1 MHPLAAHDCKG
12 PVILAHDQNGT
23 VAHQVQATHATA
35 LSLFAHARL
44 IHAQGDGPETHSV
57 RSWLEAIGVTVY
69 ARAERSLLEL
79 SDTTRQAMSTR
90 LRVAPDYK
98 WLDTRLELSQEEC
111 CARMS
116 GVRPPAA
123 WEEPSEVL
131 ATASSTSFA
140 SGTRSRDTS
149 RMQEAILPSVA
160 RAEAVAA
167 AVARKAASTVH
178 SVAAAFMGSNP
189 TTSQERRP
197 LRSPS
202 DPVTAVETPC
212 LGAPSPTQPRE
223 DSMKKS
229 INALR
234 GADLSKCGWT
244 LVRGVH
250 DLAQTPVGRFAL
262 KEGCTDGQ
270 VHLDIA
276 RELHTPSLK
285 GWCLTTFY
293 VFVVIAILEQAQFC
307 VAQNDLSYYVF
318 PSSSIFYI
326 NGVSSDLVQTLREF
340 FLSILIL
347 VLLLQKLKSDCRN
360 WPFFPMPLLC
370 SGRVEYVLG
379 WTAYVIFQVLV
390 EAPIISPTKV
400 DRVLSTRWTT
410 NSTEFI
416 QSISPRTVQFHLEY
430 VISILY
436 LTLICMIG
444 LLESVVALINCVTAS
459 LRYRDFRYLLSA
471 TMRRAEG
478 DRLIA

>member
-1 MHPLAAHDCKG
+1 M
-12 PVILAHDQNGT
+12 
-23 VAHQVQATHATA
+23 
-35 LSLFAHARL
+35 LSAGL
-44 IHAQGDGPETHSV
+44 I
-57 RSWLEAIGVTVY
+57 
-69 ARAERSLLEL
+69 
-79 SDTTRQAMSTR
+79 
-90 LRVAPDYK
+90 
-98 WLDTRLELSQEEC
+98 C
-111 CARMS
+111 
-116 GVRPPAA
+116 
-123 WEEPSEVL
+123 
-131 ATASSTSFA
+131 
-140 SGTRSRDTS
+140 
-149 RMQEAILPSVA
+149 PSVA
-160 RAEAVAA
+160 GRWCVGCTILPRRPWVALPSRCLRLCRFWTLLCPPELPCRSYRL
-167 AVARKAASTVH
+167 VAHGIGASCGVYPGPPCAPFH
-178 SVAAAFMGSNP
+178 SLRFAAF
-189 TTSQERRP
+189 
-197 LRSPS
+197 
-202 DPVTAVETPC
+202 C
-212 LGAPSPTQPRE
+212 TQ
-223 DSMKKS
+223 
-229 INALR
+229 
-234 GADLSKCGWT
+234 
-244 LVRGVH
+244 
-250 DLAQTPVGRFAL
+250 
-262 KEGCTDGQ
+262 EGCTDGQ

>member
-1 MHPLAAHDCKG
+1 
-12 PVILAHDQNGT
+12 
-23 VAHQVQATHATA
+23 
-35 LSLFAHARL
+35 
-44 IHAQGDGPETHSV
+44 
-57 RSWLEAIGVTVY
+57 
-69 ARAERSLLEL
+69 
-79 SDTTRQAMSTR
+79 
-90 LRVAPDYK
+90 
-98 WLDTRLELSQEEC
+98 
-111 CARMS
+111 
-116 GVRPPAA
+116 
-123 WEEPSEVL
+123 
-131 ATASSTSFA
+131 
-140 SGTRSRDTS
+140 
-149 RMQEAILPSVA
+149 
-160 RAEAVAA
+160 
-167 AVARKAASTVH
+167 
-178 SVAAAFMGSNP
+178 
-189 TTSQERRP
+189 
-197 LRSPS
+197 
-202 DPVTAVETPC
+202 
-212 LGAPSPTQPRE
+212 
-223 DSMKKS
+223 MKKS